1 MCSPSQGFYEEN
13 NTKMKIYTIFDYY
26 PDGYIKNIHS
36 IYLSKE
42 KAQSV
47 SNELREKAR
56 QEYIH
61 DIMYDKDSIFYDEQ
75 MTEDEATDLVNNN
88 FSTWLYEVQEM

>member
-1 MCSPSQGFYEEN
+1 
-13 NTKMKIYTIFDYY
+13 MKIYTIFDYY
-26 PDGYIKNIHS
+26 LDGYIKNIHS

-56 QEYIH
+56 QEELQH
-61 DIMYDKDSIFYDEQ
+61 LMNNED
-75 MTEDEATDLVNNN
+75 MTEDEATDWVNNN
-88 FSTWLYEVQEM
+88 FPTWLYKVKEMEVEE

>member
-1 MCSPSQGFYEEN
+1 
-13 NTKMKIYTIFDYY
+13 MKIYTIFDYY
-26 PDGYIKNIHS
+26 SDGYISNIHS

-61 DIMYDKDSIFYDEQ
+61 DIMYEDEQ
-75 MTEDEATDLVNNN
+75 ITEDEATDWANDN
-88 FSTWLYEVQEM
+88 FSTWLYEVQEFEVEE